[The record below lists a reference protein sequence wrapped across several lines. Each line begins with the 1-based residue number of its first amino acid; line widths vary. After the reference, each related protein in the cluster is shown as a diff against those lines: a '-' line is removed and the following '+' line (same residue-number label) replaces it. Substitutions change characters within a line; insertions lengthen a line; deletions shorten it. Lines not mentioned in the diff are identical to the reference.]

1 MLENNTG
8 NFYTKLILGTTFFV
22 LTLTV
27 GDFDYEVQSC
37 MQTLSVWQSSPS
49 KLSSPS
55 QSLEIYLQVKMMG
68 KTNLHFDKSLGL
80 SSWATV

>member
-37 MQTLSVWQSSPS
+37 MQTLWQPSPS
-49 KLSSPS
+49 KLSSTS

-80 SSWATV
+80 SS